1 MFLLLS
7 VSNVFLGIILVKSLK
22 VRIVITAVIQVFLA
36 FDVIA
41 LHLSAE
47 KFDRDTIIRFVMV
60 MTYWFVL
67 SPIMVSIILR
77 VFYLNIDTQF

>member
-1 MFLLLS
+1 MKLKIALTA
-7 VSNVFLGIILVKSLK
+7 IIQ
-22 VRIVITAVIQVFLA
+22 IFLA

-41 LHLSAE
+41 LHLKVE
-47 KFDRDTIIRFVMV
+47 EFDRDTIIRFVMV

-77 VFYLNIDTQF
+77 VFYLNIETQLKLLDEMKVYKKLFDSL